1 MFFPV
6 DNQIEEAEK
15 EAKAA
20 QEKVERL
27 KQAKIQSAKDSLA
40 KGLSLLKAAKGNF
53 SQTQMWQV
61 WWDFPLWLNF
71 TYFIAMQNKCSWTIT
86 ITYTY

>member
-1 MFFPV
+1 MYVQIIFLLISPRLSITFTRLSFCSFPV
-6 DNQIEEAEK
+6 DNQIKEAEK
-15 EAKAA
+15 EAQAA

-53 SQTQMWQV
+53 SQTQM
-61 WWDFPLWLNF
+61 
-71 TYFIAMQNKCSWTIT
+71 
-86 ITYTY
+86 